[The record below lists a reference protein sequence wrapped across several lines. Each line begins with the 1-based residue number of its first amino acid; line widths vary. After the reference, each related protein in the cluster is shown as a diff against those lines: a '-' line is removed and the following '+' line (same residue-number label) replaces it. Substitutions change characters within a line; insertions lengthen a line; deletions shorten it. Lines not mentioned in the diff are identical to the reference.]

1 MNTTAEFAIQIT
13 SGTGRTV
20 AAFPREQF
28 PDAYA
33 MPSDASIKAW
43 VELVDAALTSNA
55 FARVGEVSVTTETVW
70 CHVQSTA

>member
-43 VELVDAALTSNA
+43 VELVDAALAAND
-55 FARVGEVSVTTETVW
+55 FARVGLVSVTVDTVS
-70 CHVQSTA
+70 CDVRATA

>member
-20 AAFPREQF
+20 AEFPREQF
-28 PDAYA
+28 PRDLPIAA
-33 MPSDASIKAW
+33 RIKAW

>member
-28 PDAYA
+28 RHAY
-33 MPSDASIKAW
+33 MPSHASIKAW
-43 VELVDAALTSNA
+43 VELVDAALAANDFT
-55 FARVGEVSVTTETVW
+55 RVGPVSVTVDTVS
-70 CHVQSTA
+70 CDVRATA